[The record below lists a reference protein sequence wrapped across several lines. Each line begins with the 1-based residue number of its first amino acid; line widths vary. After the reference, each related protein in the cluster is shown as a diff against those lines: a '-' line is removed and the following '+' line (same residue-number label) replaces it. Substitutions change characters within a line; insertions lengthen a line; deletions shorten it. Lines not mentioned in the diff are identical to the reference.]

1 MVKFNNYRQP
11 AVGVVQSM
19 WARKRLD
26 IDGLDLASG
35 LGAALKSQQSER
47 QAIQEQ
53 LEREWLGSSPGVA
66 VACLSVRS
74 GFDLLLQALQLPA
87 GSEVAISALTI
98 PDMVRIVRYHGL
110 TPVPV
115 DLDPATLAP
124 EPAFLERAI
133 TASTRLV
140 VVAHLFGTRAPIDPV
155 LEKARSCGALV
166 VEDCAQAY
174 APGFTGHP
182 EADVSCFSFGSIKR
196 ATALGGALLRVR
208 YRELAERMRLLQAGY
223 PLQSRFA
230 YTRRLLKYA
239 GLKAMENRPAFAA
252 LVATCKLLGA
262 DCDRL
267 LNQAVR
273 GFAGGELLPRLRQQ
287 PCTPLLALLAH
298 RLRRYTPAR
307 MAAQVEC
314 GETLVRLLR
323 ERCPGVTVPGS
334 AAPYRSHWVVP
345 VLAENRQALIA
356 ALAAAGFDATQGS
369 SMCVADAPDGP
380 YLPATATR
388 QVFQRLVYLPCY
400 PAMSPAALVRM
411 TSMIF
416 PNVI

>member
-1 MVKFNNYRQP
+1 
-11 AVGVVQSM
+11 
-19 WARKRLD
+19 
-26 IDGLDLASG
+26 
-35 LGAALKSQQSER
+35 
-47 QAIQEQ
+47 
-53 LEREWLGSSPGVA
+53 
-66 VACLSVRS
+66 
-74 GFDLLLQALQLPA
+74 LLLQALQLPA

-98 PDMVRIVRYHGL
+98 PDMVRIVRDRGL

-115 DLDPATLAP
+115 DLHPATLAP
-124 EPAFLERAI
+124 EPASLERAI
-133 TASTRLV
+133 TASTRLI
-140 VVAHLFGTRAPIDPV
+140 VVAHLFGTRAPIEPV

-208 YRELAERMRLLQAGY
+208 YPALAELMRQIQAGY
-223 PLQSRFA
+223 PLQSRLA

-239 GLKAMENRPAFAA
+239 GLKALENRPAFAA

-273 GFAGGELLPRLRQQ
+273 GFAGGELFPRLRQQ

-323 ERCPGVTVPGS
+323 QRCPWVTVPGS

-356 ALAAAGFDATQGS
+356 ALAAAGFDATRGS
-369 SMCVADAPDGP
+369 SMCVPDAPDGP
-380 YLPATATR
+380 YLPATATG
-388 QVFQRLVYLPCY
+388 QVFERLVYLPCY

-411 TSMIF
+411 TAVLAAQQGNMECFGVLGASAGWDGKS
-416 PNVI
+416 PTLATDRH